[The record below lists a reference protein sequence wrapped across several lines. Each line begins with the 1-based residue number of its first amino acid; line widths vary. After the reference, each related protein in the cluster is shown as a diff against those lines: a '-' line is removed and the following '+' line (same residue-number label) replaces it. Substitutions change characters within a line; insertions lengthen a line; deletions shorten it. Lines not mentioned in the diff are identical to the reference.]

1 MSCKRIAIHS
11 VPRSGSTWLGNIFN
25 SHPNVAFR
33 YQPLFSYAFKDALS
47 PGSSKE
53 EILNFFQKIKKS
65 SDGFI
70 NQEEGV
76 QKGIIPTFQK
86 DDITHI
92 CYKEVRYHHLLENM
106 LEKDGDLKVIGLI
119 RNPLAVIHSWLRAPK
134 EFKKELG
141 WREEE
146 EWRYALKKN
155 LNKPEEFNG
164 YEKWKEVMTLFEDL
178 RIQYPE
184 RFYLLNYDDILHNKI
199 TTVKDLFSFCDL
211 NISQQT
217 LDFIHQSSSMD
228 QRDAYSVFKAKI
240 KDDGWKKHLPKF
252 IIEEITKDQDF
263 IDFNNRYH
271 WV

>member
-33 YQPLFSYAFKDALS
+33 YQPLFSYAFKDALNTN
-47 PGSSKE
+47 SSKE
-53 EILNFFQKIKKS
+53 EIINFFQDIKTS
-65 SDGFI
+65 SDDFI
-70 NQEEGV
+70 NQKEGV
-76 QKGIIPTFQK
+76 QKGIIPTFPK
-86 DDITHI
+86 GDITHV

-106 LEKDGDLKVIGLI
+106 LEKKGDLKVIGLI

-146 EWRYALKKN
+146 EWRYAPKKN

-164 YEKWKEVMTLFEDL
+164 YEKWKEVMILFESFQK
-178 RIQYPE
+178 QYPE
-184 RFYLLNYDDILHNKI
+184 RFYLLNYDDLLCDKI
-199 TTVKDLFSFCDL
+199 AVIKNVFSFCDL
-211 NISQQT
+211 NMPQQSIN
-217 LDFIHQSSSMD
+217 FIHQSSSTD
-228 QRDAYSVFKAKI
+228 QSDAYSVFKAKT
-240 KDDGWKKHLPKF
+240 KDDGWEKHLPKF
-252 IIEEITKDQDF
+252 IIEEITKDPDF

-271 WV
+271 WI